1 MKEMIDKTTY
11 ERTLERLSKLPPV
24 EDLSGNDRKFYL
36 EIGRAI
42 LENELEYLIQQ
53 KKWVLGIIMSA
64 SMLDFVGKTRLI
76 WKYKGSVSKKKI
88 NAFNFATTIMCLF
101 ASKIVDEQT
110 YKKMEKIRDTRNKF
124 AHNLAR
130 QFSISHKPN
139 PDLENLIREA
149 IEIIKSL
156 FNSSNL

>member
-1 MKEMIDKTTY
+1 MIDKLTY
-11 ERTLERLSKLPPV
+11 DRTLEKLSKLPPV
-24 EDLSGNDRKFYL
+24 EDLSRNDRKFYL

-76 WKYKGSVSKKKI
+76 WKYKESVSKKKI
-88 NAFNFATTIMCLF
+88 NNFNFATTIMCLF
-101 ASKIVDEQT
+101 ASKIIDEQS
-110 YKKMEKIRDTRNKF
+110 YKKMEKIRDIRNKF

-156 FNSSNL
+156 FDSSNL